1 MITGGIDSIRR
12 GLRKQGKRQA
22 KRGALQKKK
31 TCVAF
36 TPGEEGQPES
46 RKRSC
51 SQVGARDAELSCGP
65 RTCEA
70 VKYVDGFG
78 VSCKGA
84 KGVGSCKPTCLCNK
98 IKADFLVCGNA
109 PGSFRPPA
117 NNASACTLRDVAHR
131 KLRGTLSAAVDHSE
145 EAESKMSTA
154 PDGPPGMEALRY
166 QRGLLK

>member
-1 MITGGIDSIRR
+1 MKCR
-12 GLRKQGKRQA
+12 GRQPSCERPHTVFIIA
-22 KRGALQKKK
+22 
-31 TCVAF
+31 
-36 TPGEEGQPES
+36 PGEEGQPES

-51 SQVGARDAELSCGP
+51 SQVGARDAEFSCGP

-145 EAESKMSTA
+145 VAESKMSTA
-154 PDGPPGMEALRY
+154 ADGPPGMETLRY